1 MAAHNSEHL
10 KHLLK
15 AIKAADDD
23 DDIIQ
28 LCHEI
33 TKITQK
39 EVCLYTVSEIYDCT
53 CMYLLV

>member
-1 MAAHNSEHL
+1 MATQKNEHL
-10 KHLLK
+10 KQLLK

-33 TKITQK
+33 TKITRK
-39 EVCLYTVSEIYDCT
+39 EVCLYTVYDYVSIHY
-53 CMYLLV
+53 M